1 MRIKLLLIFSLLFLT
16 SCIPLK
22 NNADAIV
29 ELYKLTKEQSS
40 ILQMTPF
47 QEGNSMFY
55 SVTLKNETDKIH
67 ATIDYYQNGKKT
79 NVIANIA
86 TSHFQEK
93 KVKLSFLPPQSQLNK
108 DVQVQKHWYVNIEGS
123 SMLAPEEAP
132 PIINS
137 STSTTLQSAINL
149 TYNQKTTLAAIIK
162 TNKETVRIPMLEE
175 KTAIEQ
181 LLQENEHVYLF
192 SIELKK
198 NTKAEMQ
205 YNCISALVFNE
216 VYFLTN

>member
-1 MRIKLLLIFSLLFLT
+1 
-16 SCIPLK
+16 
-22 NNADAIV
+22 
-29 ELYKLTKEQSS
+29 
-40 ILQMTPF
+40 MTPF
-47 QEGNSMFY
+47 QEGDSMFY
-55 SVTLKNETDKIH
+55 NVTLKNEKDEIH

-86 TSHFQEK
+86 TSHFPKK
-93 KVKLSFLPPQSQLNK
+93 KVKLSFLPPQSQLDK

-132 PIINS
+132 PIVNS

-162 TNKETVRIPMLEE
+162 TNKETVRVPMLEE
-175 KTAIEQ
+175 KTAIDQ

-198 NTKAEMQ
+198 EH
-205 YNCISALVFNE
+205 
-216 VYFLTN
+216 

>member
-1 MRIKLLLIFSLLFLT
+1 MRIKLLSILFLLFLT
-16 SCIPLK
+16 SCSSLK

-29 ELYKLTKEQSS
+29 EPYKLTEEQSS

-47 QEGNSMFY
+47 QEGDSIFY
-55 SVTLKNETDKIH
+55 NVTLKNEKDEIH

-86 TSHFQEK
+86 TSHFPKK
-93 KVKLSFLPPQSQLNK
+93 KVKLSFLPPQSQLDK

-132 PIINS
+132 PIVNS

-162 TNKETVRIPMLEE
+162 TNKETVRVPMLEE
-175 KTAIEQ
+175 KNAIDQ

-198 NTKAEMQ
+198 EH
-205 YNCISALVFNE
+205 
-216 VYFLTN
+216 

>member
-1 MRIKLLLIFSLLFLT
+1 MRIKLLLIFSLLFLK
-16 SCIPLK
+16 SCSPLK

-29 ELYKLTKEQSS
+29 EPYKLTEEQSS

-47 QEGNSMFY
+47 QEGDSMFY
-55 SVTLKNETDKIH
+55 SVTLKNEKDKIH
-67 ATIDYYQNGKKT
+67 AIIDYYQNGKKT

-93 KVKLSFLPPQSQLNK
+93 KVKLSFLPPQSQLDK

-175 KTAIEQ
+175 KTAIDQ

-205 YNCISALVFNE
+205 LYCISALVFNE

>member
-1 MRIKLLLIFSLLFLT
+1 MRIKLLSILFLLFLT
-16 SCIPLK
+16 SCSSLK
-22 NNADAIV
+22 NNEIAIV
-29 ELYKLTKEQSS
+29 EPYKLTEEQSS

-47 QEGNSMFY
+47 QEGDSMFY
-55 SVTLKNETDKIH
+55 NVTLKNKKDEIH

-79 NVIANIA
+79 NIIANIA
-86 TSHFQEK
+86 TSHFQKK
-93 KVKLSFLPPQSQLNK
+93 KVKLSFLPPQSQLDK

-132 PIINS
+132 PIVNS

-175 KTAIEQ
+175 KTAIDQ

-192 SIELKK
+192 SLELKK
-198 NTKAEMQ
+198 EH
-205 YNCISALVFNE
+205 
-216 VYFLTN
+216 

>member
-1 MRIKLLLIFSLLFLT
+1 MRIKLLLIFSLLFLK
-16 SCIPLK
+16 SCSPLK

-29 ELYKLTKEQSS
+29 EPYKLTEEQSS

-47 QEGNSMFY
+47 QEGFSMFY
-55 SVTLKNETDKIH
+55 SVTLKNEKDKIH
-67 ATIDYYQNGKKT
+67 AIIDYYQNGKKT

-93 KVKLSFLPPQSQLNK
+93 KVKLSFLPPQSQLDK

-123 SMLAPEEAP
+123 SLLAPEEAP

-175 KTAIEQ
+175 KTAIDQ

-205 YNCISALVFNE
+205 LYCISALV
-216 VYFLTN
+216 

>member
-1 MRIKLLLIFSLLFLT
+1 MRIKLLLIFSLLFLK
-16 SCIPLK
+16 SCSPLK

-29 ELYKLTKEQSS
+29 EPYKLTEEQSS

-47 QEGNSMFY
+47 QEGFSMFY
-55 SVTLKNETDKIH
+55 SVTLKNEKDKIH
-67 ATIDYYQNGKKT
+67 AIIDYYQNGKKT

-93 KVKLSFLPPQSQLNK
+93 KVKLSFLPPQSQLDK

-123 SMLAPEEAP
+123 SLLAPEEAP

-175 KTAIEQ
+175 KTAIDQ

-205 YNCISALVFNE
+205 LYCISALVFNE

>member
-1 MRIKLLLIFSLLFLT
+1 MRIKLLSILFLLFLT
-16 SCIPLK
+16 SCSSLK

-29 ELYKLTKEQSS
+29 EPYKLTEEQSS
-40 ILQMTPF
+40 ILQLTPF
-47 QEGNSMFY
+47 QEGDSMFY
-55 SVTLKNETDKIH
+55 NVTLKNEKDEIH

-79 NVIANIA
+79 NVIANMA
-86 TSHFQEK
+86 TSHFPKK
-93 KVKLSFLPPQSQLNK
+93 KVKLSFLPPQSQLDK

-132 PIINS
+132 PIVNS

-162 TNKETVRIPMLEE
+162 TNKETVRVPMLQEE
-175 KTAIEQ
+175 TAIDQ

-198 NTKAEMQ
+198 EH
-205 YNCISALVFNE
+205 
-216 VYFLTN
+216 

>member
-29 ELYKLTKEQSS
+29 EPYKLTEEQSS

-47 QEGNSMFY
+47 QEGFSMFY

-93 KVKLSFLPPQSQLNK
+93 KVKLSFLPPQSQLDK

-175 KTAIEQ
+175 KTAIDQ
-181 LLQENEHVYLF
+181 LLQKNEHVYLF

-198 NTKAEMQ
+198 EH
-205 YNCISALVFNE
+205 
-216 VYFLTN
+216 

>member
-29 ELYKLTKEQSS
+29 EPYKLTKEQSS

-93 KVKLSFLPPQSQLNK
+93 KVKLSFLPPQSQLDK

>member
-1 MRIKLLLIFSLLFLT
+1 MRIKLLLIFSLLFLK
-16 SCIPLK
+16 SCSPLK

-29 ELYKLTKEQSS
+29 EPYKLTEEQSS

-47 QEGNSMFY
+47 QEGDSMFY
-55 SVTLKNETDKIH
+55 SVTLKNEKDKIH
-67 ATIDYYQNGKKT
+67 AIIDYYQNGKKT

-93 KVKLSFLPPQSQLNK
+93 KVKLSFLPPQSQLDK

-175 KTAIEQ
+175 KTAIDQ

-198 NTKAEMQ
+198 EH
-205 YNCISALVFNE
+205 
-216 VYFLTN
+216 